1 MEFSM
6 RILVEPAKALSAYFY
21 LSEMPTDQQG

>member
-1 MEFSM
+1 M
-6 RILVEPAKALSAYFY
+6 RILVEPAKALSVYFY